1 MLVPCGAD
9 TAGTSDRWRVEEKK
23 MEYPKNNFPGGVW
36 PVMLTPFTEDG
47 QIDEK
52 GLRAL
57 VDWYIENGVMGLF
70 ASCQSSEIHELNFE
84 ERIRIARITVEAAA
98 GRVPVVASGHTSDG
112 LEDQARD
119 INAMWKTG
127 VDAVILLTNRLAK
140 EDESDEVW
148 IENYHKL
155 EKMIDPEIKLGVYEC
170 PRPYKRLLSIPVIT
184 DIAKT
189 NRFYFL
195 KDTCCV
201 AADIREKLKA
211 IEGTNLKLY
220 NANATTALQ
229 SLRDGAAGYSGIMAN
244 FHPELWV
251 WLCEHCN
258 DKPEDADCVQ
268 EVLMAASL
276 IERQLYPVNA
286 KWHLKEIE
294 GLPITT
300 KCRVQDDSLLFET
313 WKEEVR
319 MMDRLCNRTF
329 EHYCR

>member
-1 MLVPCGAD
+1 
-9 TAGTSDRWRVEEKK
+9 

-36 PVMLTPFTEDG
+36 PVMLTPFTEDN

-57 VDWYIENGVMGLF
+57 VDWYIASGVKGLF
-70 ASCQSSEIHELNFE
+70 AACQSSEIHELSFE
-84 ERIRIARITVEAAA
+84 ERMRIAEITVDAAA
-98 GRVPVVASGHTSDG
+98 GRVPVVASGHTSDS
-112 LEDQARD
+112 LEDQAKD
-119 INAMWKTG
+119 INTMWKTG
-127 VDAVILLTNRLAK
+127 VDAVILLTNRLAAQ
-140 EDESDEVW
+140 DESDEVW
-148 IENYHKL
+148 IGNYHKL

-184 DIAKT
+184 EIAKT
-189 NRFYFL
+189 GRFYFL

-201 AADIREKLKA
+201 AAEIREKLKA

-220 NANATTALQ
+220 NANATTALE
-229 SLRDGAAGYSGIMAN
+229 SLRDGAAGYSGVMAN

-251 WLCEHCN
+251 WLCEHYN
-258 DKPEDADCVQ
+258 DRPENADRVQ

-329 EHYCR
+329 EEYCK